1 MRVGLCCATERGRR
15 VLEALASID
24 DIDLVVASFREES
37 WEPPFLDEIRTAAE
51 RADAPFFETRRLA
64 AVADEFFADPVD
76 MLLCVSWRYLIPSA
90 VYGRATRGGFTM
102 HDSLLPAYRGFSP
115 TVWAM
120 INGEPRTGV
129 TLLQMV
135 DAVDAGDVFAQRE
148 VTIGSDDDISDVIGR
163 VTDTYVELATEQIP
177 ALLEGTLSGK
187 PQAHEDATFTT
198 KLGPDDFVIDWSWPS
213 QRIHDLVRA
222 TTRPYAGARTTLDG
236 RPLLVWR
243 TRLETGAPRH
253 VGAVIGRHAG
263 ATTDGAVRII
273 TGDGSILVTE
283 VEDETGSAR
292 PAAEVLTSVAST
304 LGPERTIRSQL
315 PASGVDRAR
324 SPLG

>member
-1 MRVGLCCATERGRR
+1 MRVGLCCATDRGRR
-15 VLEALASID
+15 VLEALASVD
-24 DIDLVVASFREES
+24 DLELVVASFREES
-37 WEPPFLDEIRTAAE
+37 WEPPFLDEIRAGAE

-64 AVADEFFADPVD
+64 TVADDFFADPVD
-76 MLLCVSWRYLIPSA
+76 VLLCVSWRYLIPRS
-90 VYGRATRGGFTM
+90 VYERATRGGFTM

-135 DAVDAGDVFAQRE
+135 EDVDAGDVFAQRDVE
-148 VTIGSDDDISDVIGR
+148 IGPDDDIADVIER
-163 VTDTYVELATEQIP
+163 VTGAYVEMATEQIP
-177 ALLEGTLSGK
+177 ALLDGALVGQ
-187 PQAHEDATFTT
+187 PQAHEGATFTT

-222 TTRPYAGARTTLDG
+222 TTRPYAGARTTFDG

-243 TRLETGAPRH
+243 TRLEVDPPNH
-253 VGAVIGRHAG
+253 VGAVIGRYAG

-283 VEDETGSAR
+283 VEDEDGGVR

-304 LGPERTIRSQL
+304 LGSERTIRAQHPGSITAHR
-315 PASGVDRAR
+315 PRPID
-324 SPLG
+324 